1 MSIDFNKPLTPN
13 FRLIEFLTTSPMRG
27 GHDRVCR
34 DLEKLPKPQQD
45 EIIKNLTQ
53 LAVLI
58 QREVRPRFD
67 NKPIIINSGWRG
79 VQLNKEIGGA
89 SRSQHLFGRA
99 ADIVIV
105 GVGFKQ
111 VQRTLDPIWPGGL
124 GYGNG
129 FTHLDI
135 RPQRAR
141 FNY

>member
-1 MSIDFNKPLTPN
+1 
-13 FRLIEFLTTSPMRG
+13 MRG

-58 QREVRPRFD
+58 QREVRPRFG

-99 ADIVIV
+99 ADIVVV

-124 GYGNG
+124 GYGHG